1 MKQLYRH
8 MIAPS
13 PTLSFKICFIVILL
27 MGGNSAYSQYDI
39 EYYMPPIWNSQ
50 ASNGGSNSGDNG
62 PTEIVITTAYPTSE
76 VTMRTPDNSFTTT
89 FNVTKGSPV
98 TTALTTASGS
108 EGIDQTSNINT
119 IETDKGLIITSD
131 YPIQA
136 VYRQVGGNNQAIVTL
151 KGRFSLGQ
159 EFYAGSQTNVR
170 ETSYGQ
176 NDLNFISVMATEDNT
191 TVNIDLPGTTAYIE
205 NGATD
210 LNYVTVT
217 LDQYET
223 YLVRG
228 RFDQNATDAV
238 AGAYITS
245 DKDIAV
251 TSGGQHIRGSGVTPA
266 DAGIDQIV
274 PTGLLGDEY
283 VLVRGGT
290 GSTSD
295 YAVIIGVTNGTEVK
309 VDGSG
314 TPITTLSAG
323 EVYEYQLTGG
333 LGTPHLIE
341 TSADAYVY
349 HVSGLNSDEVGMAAF
364 PAKFCT
370 GSTSIQ
376 FTRFGTGMTNT
387 AQVVMATSELSSF
400 TLNTTKTISTMGLTT
415 TTVPGRSDL
424 SVFTIPDSE
433 ISTDNLVEADDF
445 FQLGVIVA
453 NGSSGTYGF
462 LTGYDASVRAIYPEF
477 GLPTP
482 IYIADTLIA
491 GNSITEQLEF
501 ESCGSTHFITSVT
514 LGSSSTGA
522 SVNINSG
529 DDTQIDYHSAPFT
542 NRADTAYVTMENDLG
557 ITGIVRMIFY
567 SVPDLDSDGISDNE
581 DLDDDNDGITDLD
594 ESGGTDPSVDA
605 NFNGIIDFQDP
616 AIAGYVDSNGDGVN
630 DNFDTDLDGVPNYS
644 DLDSDNDGIYDV
656 IEAGH
661 GVAMTSGRIT
671 SGVGTNGLA
680 DAVETVAD
688 NGTINYTIANTD
700 AAGDPDYQA
709 SDSDSDGCSDTRE
722 AGFTDGD
729 NDGVPGSGTETFD
742 ASTGVVQ
749 GITYPATV
757 STDYTN
763 NTVFTSCPTE
773 VDLDGSESGF
783 DFETVF
789 LKSGSAS
796 PVADAD
802 GWISSVSTTI
812 QSITVTLTNSFNGSN
827 ETLGVDGAL
836 PGGITVTDAY
846 DNADGILTISGPAPL
861 ADFETA
867 LKQIVYNNV
876 SVNPNNEDRTITVSV
891 NDGSSTSN
899 TATTT
904 MAIKFPPVLT
914 AVGPA
919 ETTLEETEVEID
931 FLEITNN
938 GDESDA
944 DGTVV
949 AFIVKSVTSGTLR
962 VGADVSSAT
971 AYVLGVNDTI
981 KLGSKAFWTPD
992 LNESGT
998 LSAFEIVALDNEDFE
1013 SIGNVIVPVVVT
1025 EVNDLP
1031 VAADDTGTTVE
1042 DTPVTIVDI
1051 TSNDT
1056 DVDGTINRATIT
1068 LIDPSNALNTGNRN
1082 SPLIIAGEG
1091 TYSVDNV
1098 GNLTFTPD
1106 VAFSGTAS
1114 VYYTV
1119 QDDLNGTS
1127 NVASVDITVSG
1138 NTAPVID
1145 LDANDGS
1152 GVSGADYANAIL
1164 DVTVGDIIVDSDVS
1178 ITDATDTYIES
1189 ATITLTN
1196 RPDGINETLTV
1207 EGTLPAGISISDPYS
1222 NADGKLVL
1230 SGTAELDD
1238 YQNAL
1243 KLIRYSNVATNE
1255 DTSDRI
1261 ITIIVNDGTDDSNTA
1276 TTTFTIGCDSYPQF
1290 TFASS
1295 SYVGGSGSGA
1305 GTVGAQYNFPNV
1317 DAPTNSTYA
1326 IIEITAMQNAQLK
1339 DIDDTS
1345 LGYNTSFQPVVD
1357 PLNTGSLGDVYI
1369 DFKIS
1374 FFNNSDDSPKSFANM
1389 AIISQDIDGN
1399 NTDRDYVGYKDSPG
1413 VVLQESNNINRDQ
1426 DGNFVTF
1433 ESSTT
1438 AGVSST
1444 DATAQRQHTVYG
1456 TFANTPYF
1464 EIRAGIKYASGANNI
1479 DRILLYD
1486 MYNTCIISTLNPFKS
1501 TPNSASKTITLDEDE
1516 TFNFSDIDFS
1526 FKDMDGDG
1534 FEAIVISSLPT
1545 NGTLNY
1551 NGSTVDA
1558 ADVSGATEF
1567 TDRSL
1572 FAFVP
1577 DADESGN
1584 PYANF
1589 IFQVKD
1595 DSNHPETE
1603 FAALVD
1609 TIYFKIYPVNDSPV
1623 ASDDSFTLL
1632 EGGTLTV
1639 DDADGTTTG
1648 GDATDDGVLV
1658 NDVDV
1663 DGDALTIALVTGPAY
1678 NASAFTLNADG
1689 TFEYVHDGSENFTDS
1704 FTYSI
1709 TDPSGVTSTATVN
1722 ITITPVNDA
1731 PSIDLDGDNSSGATA
1746 FDYFTSFQEGGSPTA
1761 IADSDV
1767 TIADGDL
1774 ADNIESVTIIL
1785 NNRPDG
1791 ALESLAVSGT
1801 LPGSLTITDAYDN
1814 ADGQLVISGTGTAAE
1829 YQQAIQLVV
1838 YENMGVGVDVADRNV
1853 TVVVNDGD
1861 DNSNTATTNII
1872 VSPGDD
1878 FDNDGIKDINDLDDD
1893 NDGIPDSQE
1902 YCADGGFA
1910 CLPGGFDPSGD
1921 EDGDGIS
1928 NFEDA
1933 DDVNF
1938 SSGCT
1943 DGNADGICDVL
1954 VAAYDPDGDGIPNH
1968 HDYNSDG
1975 DNCSD
1980 ADEAGHGEVVLT
1992 GGIITGPYGAN
2003 GLANRVETFDESGNI
2018 DYTISE
2024 KVSGTYDAQSATC
2037 DQCVPALDL
2046 DANNSTIAGADYST
2060 SFSEGDINIKISDTD
2075 TDITDINDV
2084 KLSKVVIILSNRP
2097 DGTAESLTVLGSLPA
2112 GISITDVYNNNDG
2125 QLVLSGEAAIS
2136 SYEAA
2141 IEQIVYNN
2149 TSTSPD
2155 ETTRQIQVTV
2165 HDSENASNT
2174 AISYIGVAGSNSA
2187 PVASADTNAITE
2199 GTGTVDD
2206 SDGSGT
2212 LISNDT
2218 DDDGDGLIVTS
2229 INGISTAANDVDGTY
2244 GTLGWNT
2251 DGSYTYT
2258 LDNSAADGLAFG
2270 ETVTESF
2277 TYTVSDGNGGTD
2289 TETLTITITGA
2300 NDNPVAFDDSNQISE
2315 NGTSIDEADGSGTLI
2330 SNDTDVDGDNLNVAS
2345 ITSINEG
2352 GTSNDPGTSV
2362 TGEYGTLV
2370 WNNDGTYTYT
2380 RNGTN
2385 VFNNSTAI
2393 DEFDYTVSDANGTDV
2408 GRLTITI
2415 LGQNVATRTITVTA
2429 QDASGTEGSD
2439 DATFRISR
2447 TGSTTAISTVNY
2459 TITGSATSGS
2469 DFTSLSGTTSIGIGS
2484 AFVDVTVSVIDDAL
2498 AECSDETVIMTLVAT
2513 GTQGTIGTPSSAT
2526 VTISDNDLVTPS
2538 LTISDECSGD
2548 DITVD
2553 VSGASNLPDG
2563 TYDVDYNIDGGGTQT
2578 VNSVSFSSGMA
2589 SFTVSGAASGSHTL
2603 NLIGICDKVVSGAS
2617 DGFTVNVPS
2626 SASMISG
2633 TTSICSGES
2642 SDLAVNITGG
2652 TSPYTLQLS
2661 DGTII
2666 NNYTSGSAISVSPT
2680 STTTYTV
2687 ASIEDATGCTG
2698 SGNTGSATVTVNNG
2712 STAATINGATTIC
2725 AGSSADLTVSIVGG
2739 ASPYTVQLSDGT
2751 TINSYTSGSA
2761 ITVSPT
2767 STTAYTITSVVDSNG
2782 CTGTGNTATAT
2793 VTVTPIP
2800 GISVTSTTNPSTFGG
2815 NDGAIEL
2822 AFTDVP
2828 DGTYTLD
2835 YAAGTFGS
2843 VNIESGALTINNLS
2857 AGDYNDITLSVN
2869 GCATSD
2875 DVDVTIAQSATLDIA
2890 LNSNGAEPSTNVTFT
2905 VSMDKTNNTGS
2916 GITVNYTFSGG
2927 TATGGVDYNSS
2938 TTSVV
2943 IPDGA
2948 SSATIT
2954 VPVIEDTDLEATE
2967 SVQVTLSATG
2977 LPGGMS
2983 LGTSAASGDI
2993 TDDDVASATITASDA
3008 SANETPTD
3016 NGEFTVSLNK
3026 TNNTGSAITVTYNIG
3041 GSATPGAGNDYTALS
3056 GTVAIP
3062 DGQSSVTIPVVVL
3075 NDGTLENSET
3085 VVVTLVST
3093 DLPAATIGAPGSAT
3107 VTINDDDASSITIN
3121 NASAAEGSG
3130 VQFTVTLTGDVQGDV
3145 SVDVSFAGGNA
3156 IAGGT
3161 DYTSTT
3167 QQFTFSGGIAGSQNV
3182 NVPLSNDDLIEG
3194 DETFIASIS
3203 LVSGHSSVDVSDTGV
3218 GTIEDADGAITEWD
3232 IVTAQNG
3239 EEGGTDVIYT
3249 VSLSDGTNALT
3260 NNTGSAITVDIA
3272 FATGS
3277 DAVQGDLT

>member
-8 MIAPS
+8 MIAPFQA
-13 PTLSFKICFIVILL
+13 LSFKICLIAILFL
-27 MGGNSAYSQYDI
+27 GFNSVYAQYDI

-89 FNVTKGSPV
+89 FNVTKGNPV

-119 IETDKGLIITSD
+119 IQTSKGLIITSD
-131 YPIQA
+131 YPVQA
-136 VYRQVGGNNQAIVTL
+136 VYRQVGDNNQAIVTL

-159 EFYAGSQTNVR
+159 EFYAGSQTNIR

-251 TSGGQHIRGSGVTPA
+251 TAGSQHARGAGVTPA
-266 DAGIDQIV
+266 DAGIDQVV
-274 PTGLLGDEY
+274 PVGLLGDEY

-295 YAVIIGVTNGTEVK
+295 YAVIIAVTNGTEVE
-309 VDGSG
+309 VNGTGS
-314 TPITTLSAG
+314 PITTLSAG

-400 TLNTTKTISTMGLTT
+400 TLNTTETIATMGLTT
-415 TTVPGRSDL
+415 TTVPGRTDL

-433 ISTDNLVEADDF
+433 ISTDNIVEADDF

-501 ESCGSTHFITSVT
+501 ESCGSTHFITNVT

-557 ITGIVRMIFY
+557 ITGVVRMIFY
-567 SVPDLDSDGISDNE
+567 SVPDLDGDGISDNQ
-581 DLDDDNDGITDLD
+581 DLDDDNDGIPDID

-605 NFNGIIDFQDP
+605 NVNGIIDFQDP

-630 DNFDTDLDGVPNYS
+630 DNFDTDLDGIPNYS

-661 GVAMTSGRIT
+661 GVAMASGRIT
-671 SGVGTNGLA
+671 SGVGANGLA

-688 NGTINYTIANTD
+688 NGTLNYTIANTD
-700 AAGDPDYQA
+700 ATGDPDNQ
-709 SDSDSDGCSDTRE
+709 SSDSDGDGCSDVKE
-722 AGFTDGD
+722 AGLSDGD
-729 NDGVPGSGTETFD
+729 NDGVPGSGTETYD

-749 GITYPATV
+749 GITYPSSV
-757 STDYTN
+757 NTDYTN
-763 NTVFTSCPTE
+763 NAVFTSCPTE
-773 VDLDGSESGF
+773 VDLDGSEAGF

-796 PVADAD
+796 PIADDD
-802 GWISSVSTTI
+802 GYISTVSATI

-827 ETLGVDGAL
+827 ETLSIDGAL

-876 SVNPNNEDRTITVSV
+876 SVNPNNEDRIITVSV
-891 NDGSSTSN
+891 NDGSTTSN

-931 FLEITNN
+931 FLEISNN

-944 DGTVV
+944 DGSVV

-962 VGADVSSAT
+962 IGADVSSAT
-971 AYVLGVNDTI
+971 PYVLGTNDTL

-1013 SIGNVIVPVVVT
+1013 SIGNVIVPIVVT

-1051 TSNDT
+1051 TSNDS

-1068 LIDPSNALNTGNRN
+1068 LIDPGNALNTGNRN
-1082 SPLIIAGEG
+1082 SPLVIAGEG

-1106 VAFSGTAS
+1106 AAFSGTAT
-1114 VYYTV
+1114 VNYTV
-1119 QDDLNGTS
+1119 KDDWNGTS

-1138 NTAPVID
+1138 NTPPVLD

-1152 GVSGADYANAIL
+1152 GVSGADYGNAIL
-1164 DVTVGDIIVDSDVS
+1164 DIAVGDIIVDSDVS

-1196 RPDGINETLTV
+1196 RPDGINESLSV
-1207 EGTLPAGISISDPYS
+1207 EGTLPAGISISNPYS
-1222 NADGKLVL
+1222 NSDGKLVL

-1243 KLIRYSNVATNE
+1243 KLIRYANVATTE

-1261 ITIIVNDGTDDSNTA
+1261 ITITVNDGTDDSNTA

-1295 SYVGGSGSGA
+1295 TYVTGSGSGA

-1317 DAPTNSTYA
+1317 DTPTNSTYA

-1345 LGYNTSFQPVVD
+1345 LGYSTSFQPVVD
-1357 PLNTGSLGDVYI
+1357 PLNTGTLGDVYI

-1389 AIISQDIDGN
+1389 AIVSQDIDGN
-1399 NTDRDYVGYKDSPG
+1399 NTDRDYVGYRDSPG

-1438 AGVSST
+1438 AGVTST
-1444 DATAQRQHTVYG
+1444 DAAAQRQHTVYG
-1456 TFANTPYF
+1456 TFANTPFF
-1464 EIRAGIKYASGANNI
+1464 EIRAGIKYASGSNNI
-1479 DRILLYD
+1479 DRVLLYD
-1486 MYNTCIISTLNPFKS
+1486 MYNTCIINTLNPFKS

-1516 TFNFSDIDFS
+1516 SFAFSDIDFS

-1534 FEAIVISSLPT
+1534 FEAIVISSLPS

-1551 NGSTVDA
+1551 NGTAVDA

-1577 DADESGN
+1577 GANESGN

-1609 TIYFKIYPVNDSPV
+1609 TIYFKIYPINDAPV

-1639 DDADGTTTG
+1639 DDADGTATG

-1731 PSIDLDGDNSSGATA
+1731 PTIDLDGNNSSGATA

-1774 ADNIESVTIIL
+1774 TDDIESVTIIL

-1791 ALESLAVSGT
+1791 GLESLAVSGA

-1814 ADGQLVISGTGTAAE
+1814 ADGQLVISGTGTPTE

-1838 YENMGVGVDVADRNV
+1838 YENTGVGVDVADRNV

-1878 FDNDGIKDINDLDDD
+1878 FDNDGVKDINDLDDD

-1902 YCADGGFA
+1902 YCSDGGFA

-1943 DGNADGICDVL
+1943 DNGSGVCVSLNVL
-1954 VAAYDPDGDGIPNH
+1954 YDPDGDGIPNH

-1992 GGIITGPYGAN
+1992 GGIIAGPYGAN

-2024 KVSGTYDAQSATC
+2024 KVPGTYDAQSATC

-2084 KLSKVVIILSNRP
+2084 KLSKVVIILTNRL
-2097 DGTAESLTVLGSLPA
+2097 DGTSESLTVLGSLPA
-2112 GISITDVYNNNDG
+2112 GISVTDVYNNNDG

-2165 HDSENASNT
+2165 YDSENASNT

-2199 GTGTVDD
+2199 GTSTVGD
-2206 SDGSGT
+2206 SDGSGS
-2212 LISNDT
+2212 LISNDA
-2218 DDDGDGLIVTS
+2218 DDDGDGLVVTS
-2229 INGISTAANDVDGTY
+2229 IDGVSSAATDVVGTY
-2244 GTLGWNT
+2244 GSLDWDT
-2251 DGSYTYT
+2251 DGTYTYT
-2258 LDNSAADGLAFG
+2258 LDNNAADGLAFG
-2270 ETVTESF
+2270 ETVTETF

-2315 NGTSIDEADGSGTLI
+2315 NGTSIDETDGSGTLI

-2385 VFNNSTAI
+2385 VLNNQTAV

-2415 LGQNVATRTITVTA
+2415 LGSNVANRVITVAAT
-2429 QDASGTEGSD
+2429 DPTGMEGGGD
-2439 DATFRISR
+2439 DITFRISR
-2447 TGSTTAISTVNY
+2447 TGNTTAISTVNY

-2469 DFTSLSGTTSIGIGS
+2469 DFTSLSGTTSIGLGS
-2484 AFVDVTVSVIDDAL
+2484 TFVDVTVSVIDDAL

-2513 GTQGTIGTPSSAT
+2513 GTQGTIGTPSSASAS
-2526 VTISDNDLVTPS
+2526 ISDNDDVTPS
-2538 LTISDECSGD
+2538 ITISDECSGD

-2578 VNSVSFSSGMA
+2578 VNSVSFSSGLA
-2589 SFTVSGAASGSHTL
+2589 SFTVSGSASGLHTL
-2603 NLIGICDKVVSGAS
+2603 NLIGICDKVISGAS

-2626 SASMISG
+2626 SASTISG

-2642 SDLAVNITGG
+2642 TDLAVNITGG
-2652 TSPYTLQLS
+2652 SSPYTLQLS

-2666 NNYTSGSAISVSPT
+2666 NGYTTGSAISVSPT

-2687 ASIEDATGCTG
+2687 ASITDATGCPG
-2698 SGNTGSATVTVNNG
+2698 SGNTGSATVTVNDG

-2725 AGSSADLTVSIVGG
+2725 AGSSTDLTVSIVGG
-2739 ASPYTVQLSDGT
+2739 SSPYTVQLSDGT
-2751 TINSYTSGSA
+2751 TINSYTSGSS
-2761 ITVSPT
+2761 ITVSPA

-2815 NDGAIEL
+2815 SDGAIEL

-2835 YAAGTFGS
+2835 YATETFGS
-2843 VNIESGALTINNLS
+2843 VNIESGALTISNLS

-2869 GCATSD
+2869 GCPTTD

-2948 SSATIT
+2948 SSATLT

-2967 SVQVTLSATG
+2967 SVQVTLSSTG
-2977 LPGGMS
+2977 LPSGMS
-2983 LGTSAASGDI
+2983 LGTSVASGDI
-2993 TDDDVASATITASDA
+2993 SDDDVASATITASDA

-3056 GTVAIP
+3056 GTVTIP

-3075 NDGTLENSET
+3075 NDGILENSET
-3085 VVVTLVST
+3085 VIVTLVST

-3107 VTINDDDASSITIN
+3107 VTISDNDASSITIDD
-3121 NASAAEGSG
+3121 ASAVEGSG
-3130 VQFTVTLTGDVQGDV
+3130 IQFTVTLTNDVQGDV
-3145 SVDVSFAGGNA
+3145 SVDVSFAGGTA
-3156 IAGGT
+3156 EGD

-3167 QQFTFSGGIAGSQNV
+3167 QSITFSGATAGSQTVTVPTSGDNV
-3182 NVPLSNDDLIEG
+3182 FEG
-3194 DETFIASIS
+3194 DETFIASLTLTGGNS
-3203 LVSGHSSVDVSDTGV
+3203 AVSVSDTGI
-3218 GTIEDADGAITEWD
+3218 GTITDDDAITISISDESETEGTSLVFTVTLSNASDTD
-3232 IVTAQNG
+3232 IS
-3239 EEGGTDVIYT
+3239 IPYT
-3249 VSLSDGTNALT
+3249 TNDG
-3260 NNTGSAITVDIA
+3260 S
-3272 FATGS
+3272 
-3277 DAVQGDLT
+3277 